1 MSGKDVDL
9 VHIYLKDIGKYPLL
23 TRDEE
28 LMYSQQLQQAI
39 FIEQTKDKLKQ
50 ELDREP
56 TLIEL
61 SAYVGKSESEISTIL
76 DQGKNA
82 KQQMITANL
91 RLVVSIA
98 KKYQRRNVEFLDLI
112 QEGTLGLQRGVERFD
127 PSRGYKL
134 STYAYWWI
142 TQAITRAIAQQAR
155 TIRLPIHIT
164 EKLNKIKKI
173 QRELSQTLGRRPTIP
188 EIAQALELHPNQI
201 RDYMAISR
209 QPVSLDIRLGE
220 EQDLELISIIPDENN
235 SAEEQML
242 TEHLR
247 HDVNNMLASLAPNQ
261 REVLILYFG
270 LENQQPLSLNQV
282 GERMNLSRE
291 RIRQIMQKAIS
302 ILRRNQQHHLED
314 YLAS

>member
-1 MSGKDVDL
+1 MSNKNLDL

-28 LMYSQQLQQAI
+28 LTYSQQFQQAI
-39 FIEQTKDKLKQ
+39 AIEQTKEKLKQ

-56 TLIEL
+56 TLAEL
-61 SAYVGKSESEISTIL
+61 SAYIGKSESEISTIL
-76 DQGKNA
+76 EQGQNA
-82 KQQMITANL
+82 KQKMITANL

-98 KKYQRRNVEFLDLI
+98 KKYQHRNVEFLDLI
-112 QEGTLGLQRGVERFD
+112 QEGTLGLQRGVEKFD

-142 TQAITRAIAQQAR
+142 NQGISRAIAQQAR

-209 QPVSLDIRLGE
+209 QPVSLDLRVGV
-220 EQDLELISIIPDENN
+220 EQDTELIDIVIDENN
-235 SAEEQML
+235 LSEEQL
-242 TEHLR
+242 NLEYLR
-247 HDVNNMLASLAPNQ
+247 HDVNNMLATLAPNQ

-270 LENQQPLSLNQV
+270 LDNQPPLSLNQV

-291 RIRQIMQKAIS
+291 RVRQIMQKAIT
-302 ILRRNQQHHLED
+302 ILRRSNQYQLED
-314 YLAS
+314 YLVS